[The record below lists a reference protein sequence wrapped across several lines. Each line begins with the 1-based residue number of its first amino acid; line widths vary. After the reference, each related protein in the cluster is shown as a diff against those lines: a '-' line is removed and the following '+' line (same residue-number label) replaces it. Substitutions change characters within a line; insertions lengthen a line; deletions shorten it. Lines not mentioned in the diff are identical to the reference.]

1 MYVYAEYLVL
11 ENFIINFIILYVT
24 KRFTRTET
32 TRFRLIIASLIGAVY
47 TLVVFYP
54 ELSFM
59 VNFTMKLSVSILI
72 VIIAF
77 NPATIK
83 KFLKLFATFYIV
95 SFVFAG
101 SALALFYLTDVDS
114 YIGKGIFYIKD
125 FPIKIL
131 VFAIVTSWILIKYT
145 WSYIHEKISKDKILV
160 PITILLKDRE
170 VHITALVD
178 TGNSLKDPLTDT
190 PVIIVQF
197 SAIKNILPDKTR
209 KIFEMYDVNN
219 LGLVS
224 TLLYDSR
231 HEVKFRVIPFKSIGR
246 ENGILLGFKPDKVI
260 LKDEDKAITDII
272 VGIYNNNLSNDD
284 KYEALLHPELLN

>member
-1 MYVYAEYLVL
+1 MYVYAEYLIL

-32 TRFRLIIASLIGAVY
+32 TRLRLTLAALIGAVY

-54 ELSFM
+54 KLSFM
-59 VNFTMKLSVSILI
+59 VNFTMKLTVSILI
-72 VIIAF
+72 VVVAF
-77 NPATIK
+77 NPITLK
-83 KFLKLFATFYIV
+83 KFLKLIATFYIV

-101 SALALFYLTDVDS
+101 SALALFYLIDVDS
-114 YIGKGIFYIKD
+114 YIGNGIFYIKD

-145 WSYIHEKISKDKILV
+145 WSYIYGKISKDKILV
-160 PITILLKDRE
+160 PITISLKNRE
-170 VHITALVD
+170 VHIIALVD

-197 SAIKNILPDKTR
+197 SAIKKILPEKT
-209 KIFEMYDVNN
+209 KKFFEMHDVKDLRLILPFLQE
-219 LGLVS
+219 LGQDL
-224 TLLYDSR
+224 
-231 HEVKFRVIPFKSIGR
+231 KIRVIPFKTIGQ
-246 ENGILLGFKPDKVI
+246 ENGVLFGFKPDKVI
-260 LKDEDKAITDII
+260 IKDQDRAITNII
-272 VGIYNNNLSNDD
+272 VGIYNDKLSNDN